1 MRKLSEVKGEEALN
15 VLAEILE
22 PIVTIANDEEVRA
35 GFDTNVAKCVAV
47 ALKKYKGEIMDI
59 FAAINGK
66 TVEETADEIDLL
78 SLPAYIVDVLSEPE
92 IQRLFT

>member
-1 MRKLSEVKGEEALN
+1 MRKLSEVKGEEALD
-15 VLAEILE
+15 VMAEILE
-22 PIVTIANDEEVRA
+22 PIVMIANDEEVRA

-47 ALKKYKGEIMDI
+47 ALKKYKGEIMKI

-78 SLPAYIVDVLSEPE
+78 SLPSYIVDVLSEPA
-92 IQRLFT
+92 IKRLFT

>member
-35 GFDTNVAKCVAV
+35 GFDTNVAKCVSV

-78 SLPAYIVDVLSEPE
+78 SLPSYIIDVLSEPA
-92 IQRLFT
+92 IKRLFT